1 MPVDRRLD
9 FFRVDLQTAD
19 VDEAAA
25 PAEEVVPVTTAFHHV
40 AGVDEAVVIAERGVV
55 AERAGR
61 TPSGAEAQRTVLD
74 FNLHVASRA
83 DQARGKPFQTIVDV
97 ESDAGFR

>member
-9 FFRVDLQTAD
+9 FLRVDLQAAD

-25 PAEEVVPVTTAFHHV
+25 PAEKVVPVAAAFHHV

-61 TPSGAEAQRTVLD
+61 TSRGTEPQRTVLD
-74 FNLHVASRA
+74 FDLHLASRA
-83 DQARGKPFQTIVDV
+83 DQARRKPFETIVDV
-97 ESDAGFR
+97 KSNAGLR